1 MSNTFTKF
9 IDSCVGA
16 IARKV
21 QDEFDESK
29 HPRDKGGKFT
39 RGSGSR
45 SWSGGGDYK
54 AGPEGKKV
62 SKISNEKA
70 DKLNEYATRLEK
82 AGHDPKDIHAMNV
95 QGDLK
100 GMKKALRQYEGEGA
114 SALEET
120 DFEKEAKSEL
130 SEYAGMDREEMEQ
143 LRSEIIRKQEREPY
157 GSDKVHEYQ
166 KQISEL
172 TKLINRI
179 KQSSKASVPESDLEG
194 DDGYMG
200 LSKEELAE
208 EEEYENA
215 RERARR
221 EKDDDRV
228 TGPEDRDYMNE
239 EDDDD
244 SDPVAKMRK
253 HLDDDLFELATRS
266 ESEEEFISKAER
278 KIKQELWAVKSAP
291 EELPVQGQKAEYVL
305 KKILSEIKSGTSE
318 YW

>member
-1 MSNTFTKF
+1 MDTIKF

-39 RGSGSR
+39 RGSGPR

-70 DKLNEYATRLEK
+70 DKLNEYATRLEE

-100 GMKKALRQYEGEGA
+100 GMKKALRQYEGEG
-114 SALEET
+114 SSPSSEET
-120 DFEKEAKSEL
+120 DFEKEAK
-130 SEYAGMDREEMEQ
+130 Q
-143 LRSEIIRKQEREPY
+143 EI
-157 GSDKVHEYQ
+157 GSGK
-166 KQISEL
+166 
-172 TKLINRI
+172 
-179 KQSSKASVPESDLEG
+179 ESG
-194 DDGYMG
+194 G
-200 LSKEELAE
+200 
-208 EEEYENA
+208 
-215 RERARR
+215 
-221 EKDDDRV
+221 
-228 TGPEDRDYMNE
+228 
-239 EDDDD
+239 EDDDA

-278 KIKQELWAVKSAP
+278 RIKQDLWAAKSAP
-291 EELPVQGQKAEYVL
+291 EELPVKGQKAEYAL

>member
-70 DKLNEYATRLEK
+70 DKLNEYATRLEE

-100 GMKKALRQYEGEGA
+100 GMKKALRQYEGEGS

-120 DFEKEAKSEL
+120 DFEKEAKKEL
-130 SEYAGMDREEMEQ
+130 G
-143 LRSEIIRKQEREPY
+143 
-157 GSDKVHEYQ
+157 G
-166 KQISEL
+166 
-172 TKLINRI
+172 
-179 KQSSKASVPESDLEG
+179 EG
-194 DDGYMG
+194 ADDEGYMG
-200 LSKEELAE
+200 MSKEELAE

-244 SDPVAKMRK
+244 SDPVSKMRK

-266 ESEEEFISKAER
+266 ESEEEFISKAKR

-291 EELPVQGQKAEYVL
+291 EELPVRGQKAEYAL
-305 KKILSEIKSGTSE
+305 KKILSEIESGTSE